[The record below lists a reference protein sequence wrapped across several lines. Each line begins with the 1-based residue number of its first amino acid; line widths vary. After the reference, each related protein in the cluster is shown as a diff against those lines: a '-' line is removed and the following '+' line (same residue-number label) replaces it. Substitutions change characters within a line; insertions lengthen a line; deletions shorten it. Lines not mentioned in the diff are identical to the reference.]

1 MYVSAIKPFLS
12 SDANTRCILTRLW
25 MRLTKEAV
33 ARERGSRPLHF
44 SRAASRGRCFENS
57 LRRPWRQNTIHVS
70 RIPSARSSAILVPI
84 TFHFR
89 GRNDV
94 AAPKR
99 ALVSFPGK
107 GAIGYCDSNIKFN
120 VECNIE
126 HNIMTTMKNH
136 FSCQLIWSQQSA

>member
-1 MYVSAIKPFLS
+1 
-12 SDANTRCILTRLW
+12 

-44 SRAASRGRCFENS
+44 SRTASRGRCFENS
-57 LRRPWRQNTIHVS
+57 LRRPRRQNTIHVS
-70 RIPSARSSAILVPI
+70 RIPSARSSAILVPT

-99 ALVSFPGK
+99 ALLRFPGK
-107 GAIGYCDSNIKFN
+107 GARYCDSNIQFN
-120 VECNIE
+120 AGCNIE
-126 HNIMTTMKNH
+126 QNIMTTMENH
-136 FSCQLIWSQQSA
+136 FSY